1 MSDELKELISSA
13 DKGSTAA
20 QRELMQRGDAAS
32 AAGDH
37 QQAAYLY
44 KMAAMAYRIEAT
56 RTDGKLTDA
65 THNYV
70 RELMKV
76 RYYDEWVKAYT
87 APKAPRILELS
98 EKKLASEAS
107 SFILRLR
114 RDKHFGGRVSYL
126 ERVLAEKGVYFCAP
140 GGTINRHF
148 HAMINQREDFIAFM
162 HDIDIRVVLDPIC
175 DEVLRMCAE
184 SQSKSNDNQ

>member
-1 MSDELKELISSA
+1 MNDDLKELISSA
-13 DKGSTAA
+13 DKGSKQA

-32 AAGDH
+32 EAGDH

-44 KMAAMAYRIEAT
+44 KMAAMAYRMDAT
-56 RTDGKLTDA
+56 RIDGKLADA
-65 THNYV
+65 TFNYA

-76 RYYDEWVKAYT
+76 RYYDEWVKEYT
-87 APKAPRILELS
+87 TPKAPRILELTD
-98 EKKLASEAS
+98 KQLASEAS
-107 SFILRLR
+107 SCILRLR
-114 RDKHFGGRVSYL
+114 RDKQFGGRVNYL
-126 ERVLAEKGVYFCAP
+126 ERVLEEKGVYFCAP

-148 HAMINQREDFIAFM
+148 HAMINQRGDFLEFM

-184 SQSKSNDNQ
+184 AQSKSNDNQ